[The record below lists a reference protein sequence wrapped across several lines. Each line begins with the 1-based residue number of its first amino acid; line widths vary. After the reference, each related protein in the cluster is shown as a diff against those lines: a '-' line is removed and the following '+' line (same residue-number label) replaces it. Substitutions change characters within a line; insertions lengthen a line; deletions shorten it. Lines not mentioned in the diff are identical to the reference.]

1 MDKSRVHRFTV
12 SVPCKTPFADEVKE
26 YDDWCFIILP
36 DKHSKDGEPV
46 RLVINCHGAGGTVT
60 TDDSKVEHQAMTQYL
75 VANGYAVMCVGGL
88 PQEFAD
94 LHGIDIR
101 NNMGCPIATESNVR
115 AYHYC
120 MEKFNLKKEVLVLG
134 SSMGGL
140 SSTNLVLSKRIP
152 VLAHACFCPVLD
164 TYNQPFLHP
173 WSGGLP
179 RTALGLFYS
188 FDKDEAGNFIYDE
201 EKVMGCNPAQNPQ
214 RLHYPCPALFCQC
227 ENDHIVNPAVTK
239 KFVAE
244 VKEAGNQIELFML
257 PEGGHEPQ
265 LWGDGNQSTSGN
277 TSFDGETLVIKP
289 GPEKVFRWLRYQD
302 FTL

>member
-1 MDKSRVHRFTV
+1 MDKSRVFRFTV
-12 SVPCKTPFADEVKE
+12 PVPCKTPFADEVKE
-26 YDDWCFIILP
+26 YEDFCFIIFP
-36 DKHSKDGEPV
+36 DSYSEAGEPT

-60 TDDSKVEHQAMTQYL
+60 TDDSQVENQAMTQYL
-75 VANGYAVMCVGGL
+75 VANGYAVMGVGGL
-88 PQEFAD
+88 PKAFAD

-101 NNMGCPIATESNVR
+101 NNMGCPISTESNVR
-115 AYHYC
+115 AYHFC

-140 SSTNLVLSKRIP
+140 SSTNLVLSERIP

-188 FDKDEAGNFIYDE
+188 FDKDEEGNWIYDE
-201 EKVMGCNPAQNPQ
+201 QKVLGCNPAKNPK
-214 RLHYPCPALFCQC
+214 RLRYPCPALFCQC
-227 ENDHIVNPAVTK
+227 ANDHIVNPEVTK
-239 KFVAE
+239 AFVKEAQ
-244 VKEAGNQIELFML
+244 EAGNQIELFLL

-265 LWGDGNQSTSGN
+265 LWGEGIPNPSGN
-277 TSFDGETLVIKP
+277 VDSDGETLVIKP